1 MKIIGFDAPHHYTT
15 ETIIFNIIDFFF
27 NRSENMNI
35 LFPMYF
41 YFFSFLILLFYYN
54 INLLNLHDVII
65 SNPLIVFKSIRY
77 TLFRLTYHG
86 PTLINK
92 FTNFIITKHTIFSCI
107 RSSLSSTYSFISWFI
122 ICGICQSERSTVS
135 WNTNNELIS
144 WCTF

>member
-54 INLLNLHDVII
+54 INYNIE
-65 SNPLIVFKSIRY
+65 
-77 TLFRLTYHG
+77 LTRCHHIQ
-86 PTLINK
+86 PIDC
-92 FTNFIITKHTIFSCI
+92 F
-107 RSSLSSTYSFISWFI
+107 
-122 ICGICQSERSTVS
+122 
-135 WNTNNELIS
+135 
-144 WCTF
+144 